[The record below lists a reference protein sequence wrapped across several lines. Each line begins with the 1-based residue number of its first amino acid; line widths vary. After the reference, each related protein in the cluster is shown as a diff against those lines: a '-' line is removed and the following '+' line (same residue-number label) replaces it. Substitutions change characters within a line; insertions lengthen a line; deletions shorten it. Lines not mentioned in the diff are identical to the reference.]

1 MQGSESSPHIGDC
14 TMLLEENPVLEEM
27 NASDTVQSLLLLTPP
42 QVNAVTES
50 KHTPQY
56 PDL

>member
-50 KHTPQY
+50 KRTPQY